1 MSPAR
6 WSFRAL
12 FLTSA
17 IVCFA
22 LIGFAIYSQLAW
34 GLEPCPLCIFQRL
47 AFAALGVVLL
57 IGGLHAPRG
66 VTGRRVY
73 GLLGFAAA
81 AVGIGIAGRHVWLQM
96 NPPGFA
102 SCGAPFG
109 FMRETMD
116 TPTLIKRVLT
126 GSGDCGTVGWSFL
139 GLTMPAW
146 SLVWFA
152 LLAIVVLYAGLR
164 ATPRQ
169 RLH

>member
-1 MSPAR
+1 RVAPPPRAPVPNVTKTPADAGVFVCGLGRDNRCSSAADTPMSPAR

-73 GLLGFAAA
+73 G
-81 AVGIGIAGRHVWLQM
+81 
-96 NPPGFA
+96 
-102 SCGAPFG
+102 
-109 FMRETMD
+109 
-116 TPTLIKRVLT
+116 
-126 GSGDCGTVGWSFL
+126 
-139 GLTMPAW
+139 
-146 SLVWFA
+146 
-152 LLAIVVLYAGLR
+152 
-164 ATPRQ
+164 
-169 RLH
+169 